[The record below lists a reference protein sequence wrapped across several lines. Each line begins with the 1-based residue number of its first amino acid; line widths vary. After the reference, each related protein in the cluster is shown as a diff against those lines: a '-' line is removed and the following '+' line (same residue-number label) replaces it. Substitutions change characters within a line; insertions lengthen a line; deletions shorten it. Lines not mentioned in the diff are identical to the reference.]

1 MDVISHHLTA
11 LYVLAAC
18 VIVPLVVLGG
28 WRFLVRHQQR
38 KAQQAMLRGNQLHRR
53 WLEASKQMQE
63 GAEGH

>member
-11 LYVLAAC
+11 LYVLAAI

-28 WRFLVRHQQR
+28 WQFLVRRQQR

-53 WLEASKQMQE
+53 WLESSKHMQE
-63 GAEGH
+63 GPEGH